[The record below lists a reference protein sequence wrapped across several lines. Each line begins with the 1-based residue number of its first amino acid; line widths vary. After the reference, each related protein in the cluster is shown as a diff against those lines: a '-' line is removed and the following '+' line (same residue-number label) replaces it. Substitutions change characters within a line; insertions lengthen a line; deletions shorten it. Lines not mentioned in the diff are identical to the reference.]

1 MMKPWLLLLLVL
13 AAGCAKPRKTGSAFA
28 EDFKVLGNWTQKDAQ
43 GVKLIAMDYTDAIDS
58 GFAIPSV
65 HQTEGGRFT
74 LSFTVTDLD
83 DRGRAF
89 RYKLY
94 YRNESYKMRDSLSG
108 DRMDPLAEENFYG
121 SWESAAEGFRTTPPT
136 SGLDPLMVTDHFRII
151 GDPREEQRFV
161 VEGQRKRWARN
172 PRVGT
177 YAFLLVVVPED
188 AYATAAIP
196 DAVARIGERQ
206 DGHFIDPFW
215 YFLHGPGSRSPK
227 VQVLQAG
234 EQLRVIAR
242 PPLGVGIYVEEQDGL
257 STAAFNNTCGHSEEL
272 RKQAPFE
279 QFIHYVDAST
289 RFANIPLIADV
300 LGNAYTPDD
309 HDFNRAFFPENRMVS
324 LCPMTTKLPCETV
337 RSNAAENTIEIH
349 NPASVPGN
357 LRKENVGVRS
367 RHGLLY
373 GKYSVKCKLT
383 PLLNDSD
390 MWNGLTNAIWL
401 IYQGAPGNYRRICAK
416 DGYMENYW
424 GGAQDK
430 RVPQVAY
437 AEIDFEILKTPLYCP
452 DVTFP
457 PLAPQ
462 QVAMP
467 GRRANWQQP
476 ADRGIPKG
484 MITVACTNWDMACH
498 QPVNFAA
505 GCNDIAHDGQVFS
518 SHRWDDNYRAL
529 TQKRFEPDAELF
541 RGDHYWFQID
551 WRPDEIIWRI
561 GPELD
566 QLREVGYM
574 DSTVT
579 SISNVQMLLIVT
591 QEFHNTKWWPGSP
604 YQQGYIP
611 FAAKDYKGVIQEVI
625 IE

>member
-1 MMKPWLLLLLVL
+1 MKHWPLLLLPLL
-13 AAGCAKPRKTGSAFA
+13 AAACGKPQMPGSARADGFM
-28 EDFKVLGNWTQKDAQ
+28 VLGNWTQRDEQ
-43 GVKLIAMDYTDAIDS
+43 GVKAIALDYTEAIDS
-58 GFAIPSV
+58 GFTIPSARQV
-65 HQTEGGRFT
+65 EGGRFT
-74 LSFTVTDLD
+74 FSFQVADPEG
-83 DRGRAF
+83 RGRAF

-94 YRNESYKMRDSLSG
+94 YRNESYQMQDSLPDG
-108 DRMDPLAEENFYG
+108 RMNPLAEENFYG
-121 SWESAAEGFRTTPPT
+121 SWESASEGFRTTAPT
-136 SGLDPLMVTDHFRII
+136 VGMDPLLVKDSFRII
-151 GDPREEQRFV
+151 GDPREEERFMV
-161 VEGQRKRWARN
+161 DGKRKRWARN
-172 PRVGT
+172 PRVGS
-177 YAFLLVVVPED
+177 YAFLLVVVPGD

-215 YFLHGPGSRSPK
+215 YFLKGPGSHMPN
-227 VQVLQAG
+227 VQVLRAQ
-234 EQLRVIAR
+234 ERLKVRAR
-242 PPLGVGIYVEEQDGL
+242 PPLGAGIYVEEQEGL
-257 STAAFNNTCGHSEEL
+257 STEAFSSSCGRSEEL
-272 RKQAPFE
+272 RKQAPFQ

-289 RFANIPLIADV
+289 RFSNIPLIADV

-309 HDFNRAFFPENRMVS
+309 HDFNRTFFPENRMVS

-337 RSNAAENTIEIH
+337 RSDPENNTIEIH
-349 NPASVPGN
+349 NPASTPDR

-401 IYQGAPGNYRRICAK
+401 IYQGAPGNYRRICTK

-452 DVTFP
+452 DATFP

-462 QVAMP
+462 QIAMP

-498 QPVNFAA
+498 QPVKFAA
-505 GCNDIAHDGQVFS
+505 GCNDIAHNGQAFS
-518 SHRWDDNYRAL
+518 SHRWDDSYRAL

-611 FAAKDYKGVIQEVI
+611 FAAKDYKGVIQDVI

>member
-1 MMKPWLLLLLVL
+1 MKGLLCPVLLLLVS
-13 AAGCAKPRKTGSAFA
+13 GCAGPGSSRNA
-28 EDFKVLGNWTQKDAQ
+28 EDFEVLGNWHQTDEQ
-43 GVKLIAMDYTDAIDS
+43 GAKTIDLDYGDAIDS
-58 GFAIPSV
+58 GFTIPSARQV
-65 HQTEGGRFT
+65 EGGRFT
-74 LSFTVTDLD
+74 FSFTVRDTTGN
-83 DRGRAF
+83 GRAY

-94 YRNESYKMRDSLSG
+94 YRNETYKMNDSLPDG
-108 DRMDPLAEENFYG
+108 RMHPLAEENFYG
-121 SWESAAEGFRTTPPT
+121 SWEDASEGFRTTGPT
-136 SGLDPLMVTDHFRII
+136 EGRDELLVKDRFRIH
-151 GDPREEQRFV
+151 GDPRDEDRFV
-161 VEGQRKRWARN
+161 VDGQRKRWARN
-172 PRVGT
+172 PRTGT
-177 YAFLLVVVPED
+177 YEFLLVVLPEE
-188 AYATAAIP
+188 AMAGLP
-196 DAVARIGERQ
+196 DAVARIHERQ
-206 DGHFIDPFW
+206 DGHFVDPFW
-215 YFLHGPGSRSPK
+215 YFLKGPGSRMPD
-227 VQVLQAG
+227 VQVLKAQ
-234 EQLRVIAR
+234 ERLKVRAR
-242 PPLGVGIYVEEQDGL
+242 PPLGAGIYVEEQEGL
-257 STAAFNNTCGHSEEL
+257 STEAFNGSCGSSEEL
-272 RKQAPFE
+272 HKTAPFE
-279 QFIHYVDAST
+279 QFIHYVDPST
-289 RFANIPLIADV
+289 QFSNIPLIADV

-309 HDFNRAFFPENRMVS
+309 HDFNRTFFPEGRMVS
-324 LCPMTTKLPCETV
+324 LRPMTTKLPCETV
-337 RSNAAENTIEIH
+337 RSNPENNTIEIH
-349 NPASVPGN
+349 NPASTPDR

-401 IYQGAPGNYRRICAK
+401 IYQGAPGNYRRICTK

-424 GGAQDK
+424 GGAQDS

-452 DVTFP
+452 DATFP

-462 QVAMP
+462 QVAVP

-498 QPVNFAA
+498 SPVNFAA
-505 GCNDIAHDGQVFS
+505 GCNDIAHNGQVFS

-529 TQKRFEPDAELF
+529 TQKRYEPDAELF

-551 WRPDEIIWRI
+551 WRPDQVIWRI

-566 QLREVGYM
+566 ELREVGYM

-579 SISNVQMLLIVT
+579 SISDVQMLLIVT

-611 FAAKDYKGVIQEVI
+611 FAAKDYKGVIQEVL